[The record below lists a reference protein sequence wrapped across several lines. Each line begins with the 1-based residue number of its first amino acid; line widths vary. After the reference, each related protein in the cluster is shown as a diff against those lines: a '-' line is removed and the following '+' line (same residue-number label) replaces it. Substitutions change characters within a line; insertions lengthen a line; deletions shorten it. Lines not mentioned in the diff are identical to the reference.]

1 MTPRESYM
9 SVSSS
14 ARHLTPSVTCVVKG
28 KDGKATVHNVANVE
42 ADVEFDDKDMFV
54 ISDNDVEESIRGSNM
69 DVTRQSLSSNLSM
82 RQLHWFVCSTSLM
95 GMCVF
100 VAIS

>member
-42 ADVEFDDKDMFV
+42 ADVDFDDKDMFV

-82 RQLHWFVCSTSLM
+82 RQLHLLVCST
-95 GMCVF
+95 
-100 VAIS
+100 

>member
-14 ARHLTPSVTCVVKG
+14 GRHLTPSVTCVVKG

-42 ADVEFDDKDMFV
+42 ADVDFDDKDMFV
-54 ISDNDVEESIRGSNM
+54 ISDNDVE
-69 DVTRQSLSSNLSM
+69 VTRQSLSSNLSM
-82 RQLHWFVCSTSLM
+82 RQLHSLVYST
-95 GMCVF
+95 
-100 VAIS
+100 

>member
-14 ARHLTPSVTCVVKG
+14 GRHLTPSVTCVVKG

-42 ADVEFDDKDMFV
+42 ADVDFDDKDMFV
-54 ISDNDVEESIRGSNM
+54 ISDNDVEENM
-69 DVTRQSLSSNLSM
+69 EVTRQSLSSNLSM
-82 RQLHWFVCSTSLM
+82 RQLHSLVCST
-95 GMCVF
+95 
-100 VAIS
+100 